1 MNENKFW
8 LCFWALLAGTICFIA
23 YRASL
28 PDPAKVE
35 AVKRWT
41 PQEVHCVYGSF
52 AYLADQARYC
62 AELPKRDIKE
72 ILGLQEKL

>member
-8 LCFWALLAGTICFIA
+8 LCLWTMVAATICFIT

-41 PQEVHCVYGSF
+41 PQEVHCVYGNFVYS
-52 AYLADQARYC
+52 AD
-62 AELPKRDIKE
+62 
-72 ILGLQEKL
+72 